1 MTLSQGPM
9 LWSRDGQFV
18 EWPFEKE
25 AGLEAVCPAEP
36 SRRLWTLAEVV
47 PALAAVQ
54 RLAFHLRVCLT
65 LRFKSFFSSSR
76 CVRSLFERRGLVGGA
91 VESRPEPVGIVCVN
105 LQV

>member
-1 MTLSQGPM
+1 M

-47 PALAAVQ
+47 PALAAVSTTGFPS
-54 RLAFHLRVCLT
+54 ARVPDAEVQVLFLEQQMCP
-65 LRFKSFFSSSR
+65 FV
-76 CVRSLFERRGLVGGA
+76 VRAPRSCRRGGREPTRAGGHRLCKPA
-91 VESRPEPVGIVCVN
+91 G
-105 LQV
+105 L